1 VGGGGREMLSKFGR
15 QHLDPQELGC
25 GVLANARRGET
36 NIEAVAEAG
45 EEARSGTINGV
56 ASKLATGKC
65 GGGAEDGTGVSRLLG
80 AVHNVPYDAIVDSRG
95 KGGHGV
101 EHHSHGSGS
110 TAYRI

>member
-1 VGGGGREMLSKFGR
+1 MLNKFGR

-45 EEARSGTINGV
+45 EEAWSGTINGV
-56 ASKLATGKC
+56 ASKFATGKR

-95 KGGHGV
+95 KGGYGVKHHAHGC
-101 EHHSHGSGS
+101 GG

>member
-1 VGGGGREMLSKFGR
+1 MLSKFGR

-56 ASKLATGKC
+56 ASKLATGMYVWRRRRGWDRC
-65 GGGAEDGTGVSRLLG
+65 TQ
-80 AVHNVPYDAIVDSRG
+80 AV
-95 KGGHGV
+95 GHGPQR
-101 EHHSHGSGS
+101 S
-110 TAYRI
+110 T